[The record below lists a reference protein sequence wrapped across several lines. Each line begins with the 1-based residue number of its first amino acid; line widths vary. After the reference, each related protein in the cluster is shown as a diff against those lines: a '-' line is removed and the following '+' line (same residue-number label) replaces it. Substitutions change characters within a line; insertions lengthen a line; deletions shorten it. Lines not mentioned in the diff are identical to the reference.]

1 MKKLLVCLLITA
13 FVFQGLN
20 AQFTKAGGGLA
31 FSSGFKFHNTGEGS
45 GRSGN
50 YAAFVKGIYSISPE
64 LSISPS
70 FTAFYPGINDGGNI
84 RTVVTS
90 MMFDINGQ
98 YIFRSAG
105 SFCFYGL
112 AGLDILLSWKKDEY
126 EDSDTFKESDNALGL
141 NAGGGI
147 SMNLSDRLDLFAE
160 IKYII
165 SKYDQLVINAGILF
179 NISSLS
185 AGEKSGN

>member
-1 MKKLLVCLLITA
+1 MKKLIICLIITTVA
-13 FVFQGLN
+13 LEVIN

-50 YAAFVKGIYSISPE
+50 YAAFVKGIYNISPE

-70 FTAFYPGINDGGNI
+70 FTAFYPGINDDGNI
-84 RTVVTS
+84 RTVVSS
-90 MMFDINGQ
+90 MMFDINGH

-105 SFCFYGL
+105 AFSFYGL
-112 AGLDILLSWKKDEY
+112 AGLDILLTSKKDEY

-141 NAGGGI
+141 NAGAGI
-147 SMNLSDRLDLFAE
+147 SMNLSDRLDLFTE
-160 IKYII
+160 IKYVI
-165 SKYDQLVINAGILF
+165 SKYDQLIINSGILF
-179 NISSLS
+179 NITGLS
-185 AGEKSGN
+185 GGGKSGN